1 MFFFKHFA
9 RATEQ
14 KMVYLARTAAHH
26 KHTPTNPHTHTP
38 THPHTHLQRITAQ
51 NTGRVQK
58 AELGGSPKVGCQR
71 GVEHDC
77 VAQFLPPRTRL
88 PGAAAEV

>member
-14 KMVYLARTAAHH
+14 KMVYLARTAAL
-26 KHTPTNPHTHTP
+26 HTHTHTN
-38 THPHTHLQRITAQ
+38 THTHTHTHLQRVAAQ